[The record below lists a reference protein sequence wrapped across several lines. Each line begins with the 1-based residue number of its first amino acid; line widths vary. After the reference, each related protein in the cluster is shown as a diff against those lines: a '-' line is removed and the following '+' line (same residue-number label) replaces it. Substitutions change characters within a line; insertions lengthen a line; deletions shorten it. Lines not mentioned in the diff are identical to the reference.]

1 MKKFLLVPMIAA
13 ALTLPLMAEE
23 ERVQNTQ
30 VTEQVSQEEP
40 KLIDEVLADYRS
52 GKYNHFLKEAD
63 SAYEEGNKKWEYNS
77 LLEERKKL
85 SSVVN
90 DYQSGKTDRFK
101 KEITALH
108 DKQDREM
115 VELCL
120 NHPEATISL
129 EVRDMVFFTP
139 SQEEQRSLD
148 YLHSLSHKFKG
159 DGTTPLENKLI
170 NIDTEFWLKSIS
182 LSVALTQNKVDPE
195 TYQKKHLVLQLE
207 KIKQMQ
213 VACEGDLVDVKI
225 KGHIDTAA
233 AVLPKVQASA
243 ATRKHLHALAQGKI
257 TPQNDVEK
265 ELQTIGAKYLKEEQT
280 LMEKHFP
287 NSSN

>member
-23 ERVQNTQ
+23 ETVQNTQ
-30 VTEQVSQEEP
+30 VTEQVSQETP

-52 GKYNHFLKEAD
+52 GKYSNFLKEAD
-63 SAYEEGNKKWEYNS
+63 STYEEGNKKWEYNS

-90 DYQSGKTDRFK
+90 DYQSDKTDHFK
-101 KEITALH
+101 KEIAALH

-115 VELCL
+115 VEVCL
-120 NHPEATISL
+120 KRPEEAISR

-139 SQEEQRSLD
+139 SQEEQKSLD

-213 VACEGDLVDVKI
+213 VACGGDLVDVKI
-225 KGHIDTAA
+225 KGYIDTAA

-243 ATRKHLHALAQGKI
+243 TTRKHLNALAQGKV

-265 ELQTIGAKYLKEEQT
+265 ELQTIGAKYLKEEQA